1 MKVTKEHFEKKTANT
16 SDDARLDIRAP
27 NFWQK
32 GQVAY
37 FDVRVTHVNCP
48 SQQDQETKRTFKA
61 HEMAKK
67 REYMDRILQVDN
79 GSFTPLVFGTNG
91 GLGEE
96 CQQFLQT
103 LASKITAK
111 DDEKYAQTISWIRTR
126 ISFEIIRSSLAC
138 VRGSRI
144 PYRGRVEELQDFELM
159 SIRGCTS
166 EV

>member
-1 MKVTKEHFEKKTANT
+1 
-16 SDDARLDIRAP
+16 
-27 NFWQK
+27 
-32 GQVAY
+32 
-37 FDVRVTHVNCP
+37 
-48 SQQDQETKRTFKA
+48 
-61 HEMAKK
+61 MAKK

-111 DDEKYAQTISWIRTR
+111 DNEKFAQIISWIRTR

-144 PYRGRVEELQDFELM
+144 PYRGRVEELRDFELM